1 MTAPSQAWF
10 RRPWATVLIAAA
22 AVALVVGAGQLA
34 QPVEST
40 QRPEPAV
47 EPVASAD
54 LLCPVTVATRSLVS
68 TVSAGVAPVAG
79 VQASDGSAR
88 LSWLD
93 KKAETPPK
101 PIEAP
106 GDVVTDIIQRENSS
120 PRVASATGSWS
131 AGFGADQVTRSGEGA
146 TRGLAASPCARP
158 ITDGWILGGG
168 STVGRTTQILLV
180 NDDDRAAQIDL
191 LVYGPE
197 GEIASPAG
205 SGVVVPPLSRSV
217 VRLAALA
224 PDQAITAIRVVARS
238 GRIAAS
244 ALETVQDGLIPL
256 GMAVL
261 PVTQAA
267 RTVVIPSVP
276 SVATARLLLV
286 PQGGAAEA
294 SIRLMSSSGSFAP
307 EGFGTL
313 DLEPGKVTSLKLTEV
328 LEGEPSG
335 LVITSDVPV
344 SASVVVTT
352 GTGTQLKERD
362 TAAGTPALVAPGIVV
377 GLRTGLGSGT
387 LVHGIALA
395 APDEASVVRLDV
407 YRENGTSPSWT
418 ATVDVAAG
426 TSQYTRVPVDSDNSL
441 LVVTPVSGRVYAS
454 RQLVE
459 NGPRGPMLA
468 IAPLLPTRAT
478 TTVPP
483 VIDAPASSV
492 R

>member
-1 MTAPSQAWF
+1 MSQAWF
-10 RRPWATVLIAAA
+10 RRPWGTVLIGAA

-34 QPVEST
+34 QPADDP

-47 EPVASAD
+47 EPGASAD

-93 KKAETPPK
+93 KDAEAAPKA
-101 PIEAP
+101 IEAP

-168 STVGRTTQILLV
+168 STVGRTTQVLLV
-180 NDDDRAAQIDL
+180 NADDRAAQIDL

-224 PDQAITAIRVVARS
+224 PEQAITAIHVIARS

-256 GMAVL
+256 GMSVL

-276 SVATARLLLV
+276 KGATARLLLV

-294 SIRLMSSSGSFAP
+294 SIRLMSTSGSFTPA
-307 EGFGTL
+307 GFGTL
-313 DLEPGKVTSLKLTEV
+313 DLEAGKVTSLKLTDV

-335 LVITSDVPV
+335 LVIESDVPV
-344 SASVVVTT
+344 AASVVVTT
-352 GTGTQLKERD
+352 GEGTQLKERD
-362 TAAGTPALVAPGIVV
+362 TAAGVPALTSPGIVV
-377 GLRTGLGSGT
+377 GLRKGLGSGT
-387 LVHGIALA
+387 LVHGVALA
-395 APDEASVVRLDV
+395 APGADSVVRLDV
-407 YRENGTSPSWT
+407 YRENGTAPAWT

-426 TSQYTRVPVDSDNSL
+426 TSQYAQVPVDSDNSL
-441 LVVTPVSGRVYAS
+441 LVVTPGAGRVYAA
-454 RQLVE
+454 RQRVE